1 MFITLVSTMATV
13 STTAV
18 NPTTVTSTTSISA
31 VEITTTTTI
40 TVDTITTSATSTST
54 ISVDTPTTT
63 ATFNTIA
70 VTGVATTTTPSSTS
84 SSTNIGAIV
93 GSIIV
98 VILIIIAIMVT
109 IFILIFFWRKKQKKY
124 HIYDDTA
131 NLDVHPPSYV
141 NTQSTS
147 TKQKEKVHT
156 DGIPTAET
164 IEHNQMPSLIY
175 AVPSKREKKEKR
187 KSAELQEK
195 RMSIEFNYKPQRS
208 PEMSVRSRKQ
218 TLSLIN
224 PSYNEVV
231 DFDIYAI
238 APKIPERTEASR
250 HMITDD
256 TDDTPIYSEAISP
269 TAIETTSSH
278 DYSSVNDNLCPYTSI
293 YADPLPLVKS
303 EGPPIVYSRNI
314 MPLHQLGIG
323 QFGEVILADTVGLSY
338 QDLGIGNSND
348 TKVSMKVAVKTLK
361 ASPSEEVRKSFEK
374 EIKFMSRLKDD
385 NVIRL
390 LGICTTGTPFIMMEY
405 MENGDLNNYLQKFEF
420 TYETE
425 RLPSENE
432 ITLNV
437 LVYMSFQIASGMNY
451 LSSHKFVHR
460 DLAARNILVGVDY
473 TVKIADF
480 GMSQNLY
487 SAYYCKMSGSKILPI
502 RWMAC
507 ECFYGKFSVQTDVW
521 AFGITLWEIFKL
533 CRERPFDN
541 LSDQEMINDAI
552 KGPDRSVLEQ
562 PGICPDD
569 IYYIMKSCWCH
580 EPSERAK
587 FSLLCDQLNEYYSNI
602 L

>member
-1 MFITLVSTMATV
+1 MATI
-13 STTAV
+13 STTTV
-18 NPTTVTSTTSISA
+18 NPTTVTSTTSITA
-31 VEITTTTTI
+31 VEITTTTII
-40 TVDTITTSATSTST
+40 TVDTSTTSTTNIST

-63 ATFNTIA
+63 ATINTIA
-70 VTGVATTTTPSSTS
+70 VTGAATTTTPTPSSTS

-93 GSIIV
+93 GSIVV
-98 VILIIIAIMVT
+98 VILIIIAIMIT
-109 IFILIFFWRKKQKKY
+109 IFILIFFWRKKQKNY
-124 HIYDDTA
+124 HIYDDTT
-131 NLDVHPPSYV
+131 NLDEHPPSYV

-187 KSAELQEK
+187 RSAELQEK
-195 RMSIEFNYKPQRS
+195 RMSIEFNYMPQRS

-231 DFDIYAI
+231 DFDIYAT
-238 APKIPERTEASR
+238 APKIPERTEASH
-250 HMITDD
+250 HMMSDD
-256 TDDTPIYSEAISP
+256 TDDTSIYSEAISP
-269 TAIETTSSH
+269 TAIETSSSH

-314 MPLHQLGIG
+314 KPLHQLGIG

-361 ASPSEEVRKSFEK
+361 ASPSEDVRKSFEK

-405 MENGDLNNYLQKFEF
+405 MENGDLNNYLQKFKF
-420 TYETE
+420 THETG
-425 RLPSENE
+425 RLPAKNE
-432 ITLNV
+432 INLIA
-437 LVYMSFQIASGMNY
+437 LVYMSFQIASGMKY

-521 AFGITLWEIFKL
+521 AFGITLWEIFTL
-533 CRERPFDN
+533 CHERPFDN

-552 KGPDRSVLEQ
+552 KGPNRSVLEQ

-587 FSLLCDQLNEYYSNI
+587 FSLLCDQLNECYSNI